1 MNGKRLNNMER
12 KLMKKQEIIKINEN
26 IFNLS
31 FNIKYI
37 VSTNVMAEKP
47 YHHLSDGTFRNPEGS
62 PKRNPNIKWSYKIFN
77 EERKKLKLIFQ
88 KIMLFQETR
97 LLKI

>member
-1 MNGKRLNNMER
+1 MNGKKLNNMEK

-37 VSTNVMAEKP
+37 VCN
-47 YHHLSDGTFRNPEGS
+47 
-62 PKRNPNIKWSYKIFN
+62 
-77 EERKKLKLIFQ
+77 
-88 KIMLFQETR
+88 
-97 LLKI
+97 